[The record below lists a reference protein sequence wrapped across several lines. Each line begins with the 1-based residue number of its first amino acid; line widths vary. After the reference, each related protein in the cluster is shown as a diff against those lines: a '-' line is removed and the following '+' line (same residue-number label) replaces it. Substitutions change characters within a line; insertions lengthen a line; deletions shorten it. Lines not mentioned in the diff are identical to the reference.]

1 MGLGVAVTPASSDTV
16 EAGRVIASPS
26 GGDTVARGTAVPIT
40 VSSGPPTVAIPS
52 VKGMSVTDAASALQ
66 NAGLTVSGTQG
77 SPLGKVQGTN
87 PAAGTVVRKGTAV
100 VIITG

>member
-1 MGLGVAVTPASSDTV
+1 MI
-16 EAGRVIASPS
+16 ESPS

-40 VSSGPPTVAIPS
+40 VSNGPPVVTIPS
-52 VKGMSVTDAASALQ
+52 VKGMSVADAAAALQ
-66 NAGLTVSGTQG
+66 AAGLTVSGTQG

-87 PAAGTVVRKGTAV
+87 PAAGTVVRRGTAV